1 MADSKVVKRT
11 IVDVLHGQRFV
22 PSLNGLRFICMKHAA
37 ERTSAHRYGQRQETR
52 LMKPQQMR
60 VSVGDDDVSISRLLY
75 LVAVITAIAFF
86 LFCGIFVWSAFSFF

>member
-1 MADSKVVKRT
+1 
-11 IVDVLHGQRFV
+11 
-22 PSLNGLRFICMKHAA
+22 
-37 ERTSAHRYGQRQETR
+37 
-52 LMKPQQMR
+52 MKPQQMR